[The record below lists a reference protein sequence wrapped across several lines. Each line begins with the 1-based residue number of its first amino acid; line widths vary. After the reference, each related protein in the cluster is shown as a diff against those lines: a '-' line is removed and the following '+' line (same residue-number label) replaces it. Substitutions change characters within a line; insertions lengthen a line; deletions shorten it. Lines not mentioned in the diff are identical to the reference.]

1 MKDNMLY
8 LLIKLQLFL
17 HYSLLLLQEK
27 LLLDY
32 TLRNIM
38 TLEQLHKTWSADA
51 TVDRT
56 ELGEEAIK
64 IPQLHSKYFK
74 LYSQERL
81 TLRKLLEES
90 KSLQLDLHS
99 YFQGSLDYERLR
111 ELGWEQND
119 HIILKA
125 DIQMH
130 IDANQDWIN
139 SNLKIAYQKE
149 KVDLLESILKSLNN
163 RGFNIN

>member
-1 MKDNMLY
+1 
-8 LLIKLQLFL
+8 
-17 HYSLLLLQEK
+17 
-27 LLLDY
+27 
-32 TLRNIM
+32 M
-38 TLEQLHKTWSADA
+38 TLDELHKIWSADA

-81 TLRKLLEES
+81 TLRKLVEGS
-90 KSLQLDLHS
+90 KSLQLNLWS
-99 YFQGSLDYERLR
+99 YYQGKLDYETLQ
-111 ELGWEQND
+111 ELGWQQND

-125 DIQMH
+125 DIPMH
-130 IDANQDWIN
+130 VDANQDWIN

-149 KVDLLESILKSLNN
+149 NVDLLESILKSLNG
-163 RGFNIN
+163 RGFNISAAIQWEKFKVGI

>member
-1 MKDNMLY
+1 MNVILDEAGTFEHDRE
-8 LLIKLQLFL
+8 LL
-17 HYSLLLLQEK
+17 
-27 LLLDY
+27 
-32 TLRNIM
+32 
-38 TLEQLHKTWSADA
+38 
-51 TVDRT
+51 
-56 ELGEEAIK
+56 
-64 IPQLHSKYFK
+64 
-74 LYSQERL
+74 
-81 TLRKLLEES
+81 KLLEES

-163 RGFNIN
+163 RGFNINAAIQWEKFKVGI